1 MTVEKLE
8 ENRMGNAKMLPLILS
23 MSLPAMF
30 SMLIQALYN
39 IVDSY
44 FVAQVSDKAVSALSL
59 AYPIQNLLIAFAVGT
74 AAGVT
79 SLISRRLGEGRR
91 EEAESAAVHGV
102 VLSVITW
109 AAFAV
114 FGAFFTTPF
123 FRMFESDPE
132 IVRMG
137 NQYLSICCIFSFGQ
151 FVVTMLEKIMQATGN
166 MFWPMIFQ
174 LVGAVVNIVV
184 DPILIFGW
192 FGLPAMGVTGAAIA
206 TVSGQILAMMLSIV
220 VTARRQTLKITFKGF
235 RFHGNT
241 VKNIYAV
248 GIPAIVMQAIST
260 VMNMAINAIL
270 AAFSTAAYTVFGLYF
285 KLRSFVFMPVLG
297 LNQGLM
303 PIMGYNYGAKKQK
316 RLMQSFYQGSAI
328 ALVIMLVGV
337 LAFMLLPGQLLGFFN
352 PTSELLEVGIPALRI
367 ISLCFPLAALGL
379 VSSNMYQAIGKGNY
393 SLIMSLMRQLVVLV
407 PVAWLLA
414 KLTNNVNMV
423 WWAFPIA
430 ETVSLAVSIFFLVRL
445 YKNELCKQE
454 KTEIREECTA
464 ENGR

>member
-1 MTVEKLE
+1 MSIEIQN
-8 ENRMGNAKMLPLILS
+8 ENRMGTKKMFPLILS

-44 FVAQVSDKAVSALSL
+44 FVAQVSEKAVSALSL

-91 EEAESAAVHGV
+91 EEAEATATHGV
-102 VLSVITW
+102 ILSIVTW
-109 AAFAV
+109 LIFAV
-114 FGAFFTTPF
+114 FGIFFTTPF

-132 IVRMG
+132 IINMG
-137 NQYLSICCIFSFGQ
+137 NQYLSICCIFAFGQ

-174 LVGAVVNIVV
+174 LVGALINIVV

-206 TVSGQILAMMLSIV
+206 TVGGQILSMILSIV
-220 VTARRQTLKITFKGF
+220 VVARHPSIRIPIKGF
-235 RFHGNT
+235 RFHGNI
-241 VKNIYAV
+241 VKDIYAV

-303 PIMGYNYGAKKQK
+303 PIMGYNYGANKKK
-316 RLMQSFYQGSAI
+316 RLLQSFYQGCGI

-352 PTSELLEVGIPALRI
+352 PTEELLQVGIPALRI

-379 VSSNMYQAIGKGNY
+379 VSSNMYQAIGRGHY

-414 KLTNNVNMV
+414 KTTNDVGMV

-430 ETVSLAVSIFFLVRL
+430 EAVSLAVSIIFIMHL
-445 YKNELCKQE
+445 YKTILKTE
-454 KTEIREECTA
+454 KTGL
-464 ENGR
+464 N

>member
-1 MTVEKLE
+1 MSLE
-8 ENRMGNAKMLPLILS
+8 TQKENRMGTAKMFPLILS

-44 FVAQVSDKAVSALSL
+44 FVAQVSEKAVSALSL

-79 SLISRRLGEGRR
+79 SLISRLLGEGRR
-91 EEAESAAVHGV
+91 KEAEATATHGV
-102 VLSVITW
+102 MLSIITW
-109 AAFAV
+109 LFFAV
-114 FGAFFTTPF
+114 FGIFFTTPF

-132 IVRMG
+132 IIRMG
-137 NQYLSICCIFSFGQ
+137 NQYLSICCIFAFGQ

-174 LVGAVVNIVV
+174 LVGAIINVIF

-206 TVSGQILAMMLSIV
+206 TVGGQILSMVLAIV
-220 VTARRQTLKITFKGF
+220 VVARQQSIHISFYKF
-235 RFHGNT
+235 RFQSNI
-241 VKNIYAV
+241 VRAIYAV

-270 AAFSTAAYTVFGLYF
+270 AGFSTVAYTVFGLYF

-303 PIMGYNYGAKKQK
+303 PIMGFNYGANKKK
-316 RLMQSFYQGSAI
+316 RLLQSFYQGCGI
-328 ALVIMLVGV
+328 ALVIMMIGV

-352 PTSELLEVGIPALRI
+352 PTDELLQVGIPALRI
-367 ISLCFPLAALGL
+367 ICLCFPLAALGL
-379 VSSNMYQAIGKGNY
+379 ISSNMYQAIGRGNY
-393 SLIMSLMRQLVVLV
+393 SLVMSLMRQLVVLV

-414 KLTNNVNMV
+414 KVTNDVGMV

-430 ETVSLAVSIFFLVRL
+430 EAVSLAVSIIFFMHL
-445 YKNELCKQE
+445 YKTELK
-454 KTEIREECTA
+454 K
-464 ENGR
+464 

>member
-1 MTVEKLE
+1 MIQETQE
-8 ENRMGNAKMLPLILS
+8 ENRMGIAKMFPLILS

-44 FVAQVSDKAVSALSL
+44 FVAQVSEKAVSALSL

-79 SLISRRLGEGRR
+79 SLISRRLGEGHR
-91 EEAESAAVHGV
+91 EEAEAAAAHGV
-102 VLSVITW
+102 MLSIVTW
-109 AAFAV
+109 LVFAV
-114 FGAFFTTPF
+114 FGIFFTTPF

-132 IVRMG
+132 IIHMG

-151 FVVTMLEKIMQATGN
+151 FVVTMFEKIMQATGN

-174 LVGAVVNIVV
+174 LVGAIINVIF

-206 TVSGQILAMMLSIV
+206 TVGGQILSMILAVVVVARHPSI
-220 VTARRQTLKITFKGF
+220 KISIKGF
-235 RFHGNT
+235 RFHGSI
-241 VKNIYAV
+241 VKDIYAV

-303 PIMGYNYGAKKQK
+303 PIMGYNYGANKKK
-316 RLMQSFYQGSAI
+316 RLLQSFYQGCGI

-352 PTSELLEVGIPALRI
+352 PTEELLQVGIPALRI

-379 VSSNMYQAIGKGNY
+379 VSSNMYQAIGRGKY
-393 SLIMSLMRQLVVLV
+393 SLVMSVMRQLVVLV

-414 KLTNNVNMV
+414 KLTNDVGMV

-430 ETVSLAVSIFFLVRL
+430 EAVSLAVSVVFFMRL
-445 YKNELCKQE
+445 YKTELKE
-454 KTEIREECTA
+454 
-464 ENGR
+464 

>member
-1 MTVEKLE
+1 MPLE
-8 ENRMGNAKMLPLILS
+8 TQKENRMGTARMFPLILS

-44 FVAQVSDKAVSALSL
+44 FVAQVSEKAVSALSL

-79 SLISRRLGEGRR
+79 SLISRRLGERRR
-91 EEAESAAVHGV
+91 EEAEAAATHGV
-102 VLSVITW
+102 MLSIVTW
-109 AAFAV
+109 LVFAV

-123 FRMFESDPE
+123 FQMFESDPE
-132 IVRMG
+132 IIRMG
-137 NQYLSICCIFSFGQ
+137 DQYLSICCIFAFGQ
-151 FVVTMLEKIMQATGN
+151 FVVTMLEKILQATGN

-174 LVGAVVNIVV
+174 LVGAVFNVIF

-206 TVSGQILAMMLSIV
+206 TVGGQILSMILAIV
-220 VTARRQTLKITFKGF
+220 VVARHPSIRISLKGF
-235 RFHGNT
+235 RFRGGI
-241 VKNIYAV
+241 VKDIYAV

-303 PIMGYNYGAKKQK
+303 PIMGYNYGAQKKK
-316 RLMQSFYQGSAI
+316 RLLQSLYQGCGI

-352 PTSELLEVGIPALRI
+352 PTEELLQVGIPALRI
-367 ISLCFPLAALGL
+367 ICLCFPLAALGL
-379 VSSNMYQAIGKGNY
+379 VSSNMYQAIGRGKY
-393 SLIMSLMRQLVVLV
+393 SLVMSVMRQLVVLV

-414 KLTNNVNMV
+414 KLTHDVGMV

-430 ETVSLAVSIFFLVRL
+430 EAVSLAVSIVFFVRL
-445 YKNELCKQE
+445 YKTELK
-454 KTEIREECTA
+454 K
-464 ENGR
+464 

>member
-1 MTVEKLE
+1 MPTETQN
-8 ENRMGNAKMLPLILS
+8 ENRMGTAKMFPLIIS

-44 FVAQVSDKAVSALSL
+44 FVAQVSEKAVSALAL

-91 EEAESAAVHGV
+91 DEAESTATHGLL
-102 VLSVITW
+102 LSIITW
-109 AAFAV
+109 FVFAV
-114 FGAFFTTPF
+114 FGMFFTTPF

-132 IVRMG
+132 IIRMG
-137 NQYLSICCIFSFGQ
+137 DQYLSICCIFAFGQ
-151 FVVTMLEKIMQATGN
+151 FVVTMLEKILQATGN
-166 MFWPMIFQ
+166 MFWPMMFQ
-174 LVGAVVNIVV
+174 LVGAVINIVV

-206 TVSGQILAMMLSIV
+206 TVGGQILSMVLAIV
-220 VTARRQTLKITFKGF
+220 VVARHPSIKIPLKGF
-235 RFHGNT
+235 RFCGSI
-241 VKNIYAV
+241 VKDIYAV

-270 AAFSTAAYTVFGLYF
+270 SAFSTAAYTVFGLYF

-303 PIMGYNYGAKKQK
+303 PIMGYNYGANKKK
-316 RLMQSFYQGSAI
+316 RLLRSFYQGCGI
-328 ALVIMLVGV
+328 ALVIMLIGV
-337 LAFMLLPGQLLGFFN
+337 LAFTLLPEQLLGFFN
-352 PTSELLEVGIPALRI
+352 PTEELLAVGVPALRI
-367 ISLCFPLAALGL
+367 ICLCFPLAALGL
-379 VSSNMYQAIGKGNY
+379 VSSNMYQAIGRGNY
-393 SLIMSLMRQLVVLV
+393 SLVMSLMRQLVVLV
-407 PVAWLLA
+407 PVAWVLA
-414 KLTNNVNMV
+414 KVTNDVGMV

-430 ETVSLAVSIFFLVRL
+430 EAVSLAVSVAFFMHL
-445 YKNELCKQE
+445 YKTELK
-454 KTEIREECTA
+454 K
-464 ENGR
+464 

>member
-1 MTVEKLE
+1 MPVETQK
-8 ENRMGNAKMLPLILS
+8 ENRMGNAKMFPLILS

-30 SMLIQALYN
+30 SMLVQALYN

-44 FVAQVSDKAVSALSL
+44 FVAQVSEKAVSALSL

-91 EEAESAAVHGV
+91 EEAESAATHGV
-102 VLSVITW
+102 VLSIATW
-109 AAFAV
+109 LVFAV
-114 FGAFFTTPF
+114 FGIFFTTPF

-132 IVRMG
+132 IIHMG

-151 FVVTMLEKIMQATGN
+151 FVVTMLEKILQATGD

-174 LVGAVVNIVV
+174 LVGALINIVV

-206 TVSGQILAMMLSIV
+206 TVGGQILSMVLAIV
-220 VTARRQTLKITFKGF
+220 VTAKRQSIRISLYGF
-235 RFHGNT
+235 RFQSDI
-241 VKNIYAV
+241 VKDIYAV

-303 PIMGYNYGAKKQK
+303 PIMGYNYGAKKKK
-316 RLMQSFYQGSAI
+316 RLLQSFYQGCGI
-328 ALVIMLVGV
+328 ALAIMLIGV
-337 LAFMLLPGQLLGFFN
+337 LAFMLFPGQLLGFFN
-352 PTSELLEVGIPALRI
+352 PTEELLLVGIPALRI
-367 ISLCFPLAALGL
+367 ICLCFPMAALGL
-379 VSSNMYQAIGKGNY
+379 VSSNMYQAIGRGNY
-393 SLIMSLMRQLVVLV
+393 SLVMSLMRQLVVLV

-414 KLTNNVNMV
+414 KVTNDVGMV

-430 ETVSLAVSIFFLVRL
+430 EAVSLAVSAMFFGHL
-445 YKNELCKQE
+445 YKTELK
-454 KTEIREECTA
+454 K
-464 ENGR
+464 

>member
-1 MTVEKLE
+1 MPTETQK
-8 ENRMGNAKMLPLILS
+8 ENRMGTAKMFPLIMS

-44 FVAQVSDKAVSALSL
+44 FVAQVSEKAVSALSL

-79 SLISRRLGEGRR
+79 SLMSRRLGEGRR
-91 EEAESAAVHGV
+91 EEAESTATHGV
-102 VLSVITW
+102 MLSILTW
-109 AAFAV
+109 LVFAV

-132 IVRMG
+132 IIRMG
-137 NQYLSICCIFSFGQ
+137 DQYLSICCVFAFGQ
-151 FVVTMLEKIMQATGN
+151 FVVTMLEKILQATGN

-174 LVGAVVNIVV
+174 LVGAVINTVV

-206 TVSGQILAMMLSIV
+206 TVGGQILSMVLAIV
-220 VTARRQTLKITFKGF
+220 VVARHPSIKIPFKGF
-235 RFHGNT
+235 RFHGSV

-303 PIMGYNYGAKKQK
+303 PIMGYNYGAKKNK
-316 RLMQSFYQGSAI
+316 RLLRAFYQGCGI
-328 ALVIMLVGV
+328 ALAIMLIGV
-337 LAFMLLPGQLLGFFN
+337 LAFMLLPGQLLGFFS
-352 PTSELLEVGIPALRI
+352 PTEELLQIGIPALRI
-367 ISLCFPLAALGL
+367 ICLCFPLAALGL
-379 VSSNMYQAIGKGNY
+379 VSSNMYQAIGQGKY
-393 SLIMSLMRQLVVLV
+393 SLVMSVMRQLVVLV

-414 KLTNNVNMV
+414 KLTNDVGMV

-430 ETVSLAVSIFFLVRL
+430 EAVSLAVSVMFFIHL
-445 YKNELCKQE
+445 YKTELK
-454 KTEIREECTA
+454 K
-464 ENGR
+464 

>member
-1 MTVEKLE
+1 MPVETQK
-8 ENRMGNAKMLPLILS
+8 ENRMGTVKMFPVILS

-44 FVAQVSDKAVSALSL
+44 FVAQVSEKAVSALSL

-79 SLISRRLGEGRR
+79 SLISRRLGERRR
-91 EEAESAAVHGV
+91 EEAESTATHGV
-102 VLSVITW
+102 MLSIITW
-109 AAFAV
+109 LAFAV

-123 FRMFESDPE
+123 FRMFESDPD
-132 IVRMG
+132 IIRMG
-137 NQYLSICCIFSFGQ
+137 DQYLSICCVFSFGQ
-151 FVVTMLEKIMQATGN
+151 FVVTMLEKILQGTGN

-174 LVGAVVNIVV
+174 LVGAIFNVIF

-192 FGLPAMGVTGAAIA
+192 LGLPAMGVTGAAIA
-206 TVSGQILAMMLSIV
+206 TVGGQILSMVLAIV
-220 VTARRQTLKITFKGF
+220 VVARHPSIRIPFKGF
-235 RFHGNT
+235 HFHGKI
-241 VKNIYAV
+241 VKDIYAV

-303 PIMGYNYGAKKQK
+303 PIMGYNYGANKKK
-316 RLMQSFYQGSAI
+316 RLLQSFYQGCGI
-328 ALVIMLVGV
+328 ALAIMLIGV
-337 LAFMLLPGQLLGFFN
+337 LAFMLLPRQLLGFFN
-352 PTSELLEVGIPALRI
+352 PTAELLEVGIPALRI
-367 ISLCFPLAALGL
+367 ICLCFPLAALGL
-379 VSSNMYQAIGKGNY
+379 VSSNMYQAIGRGNY
-393 SLIMSLMRQLVVLV
+393 SLVMSVMRQLVVLV
-407 PVAWLLA
+407 PVAWVLA
-414 KLTNNVNMV
+414 KVTHDVGMV

-430 ETVSLAVSIFFLVRL
+430 EAVSLAVSVVFFVHLN
-445 YKNELCKQE
+445 KKELKV
-454 KTEIREECTA
+454 
-464 ENGR
+464 

>member
-1 MTVEKLE
+1 
-8 ENRMGNAKMLPLILS
+8 MGTANMFPLILS

-44 FVAQVSDKAVSALSL
+44 FVAQVSEKAVSALSL

-79 SLISRRLGEGRR
+79 SLISRRLGEGHRA
-91 EEAESAAVHGV
+91 EAEAAATHGV
-102 VLSVITW
+102 ILSIVTW
-109 AAFAV
+109 LVFAV
-114 FGAFFTTPF
+114 FGIFFTTPF

-132 IVRMG
+132 IIHMG
-137 NQYLSICCIFSFGQ
+137 NQYLSICCIFAFGQ

-174 LVGAVVNIVV
+174 SVGALINIVA

-206 TVSGQILAMMLSIV
+206 TVGGLILSMVLAIV
-220 VTARRQTLKITFKGF
+220 VVARQQSIHISFHKF
-235 RFHGNT
+235 RFQSNI
-241 VKNIYAV
+241 VKAIYAV

-260 VMNMAINAIL
+260 VMNIAINAIL
-270 AAFSTAAYTVFGLYF
+270 AGFSTAAYTVFGLYF

-303 PIMGYNYGAKKQK
+303 PIMGYNYGANKKK
-316 RLMQSFYQGSAI
+316 RLLQSFYQGCGI
-328 ALVIMLVGV
+328 ALVIMLIGV

-352 PTSELLEVGIPALRI
+352 PTEELLQVGIPALRI
-367 ISLCFPLAALGL
+367 ICLCFPLAALGL
-379 VSSNMYQAIGKGNY
+379 VSSNMYGSKYDILY
-393 SLIMSLMRQLVVLV
+393 
-407 PVAWLLA
+407 
-414 KLTNNVNMV
+414 
-423 WWAFPIA
+423 AFI
-430 ETVSLAVSIFFLVRL
+430 
-445 YKNELCKQE
+445 
-454 KTEIREECTA
+454 
-464 ENGR
+464 

>member
-1 MTVEKLE
+1 MPIETQK
-8 ENRMGNAKMLPLILS
+8 ENRMGTAKMFPLILS

-44 FVAQVSDKAVSALSL
+44 FVAQVSEKAVSALSL

-91 EEAESAAVHGV
+91 EEAEAAATHGV
-102 VLSVITW
+102 ILSIITW
-109 AAFAV
+109 LVFAV
-114 FGAFFTTPF
+114 FGIFFTTPF

-132 IVRMG
+132 IIHMG
-137 NQYLSICCIFSFGQ
+137 NQYLSICCIFAFGQ

-174 LVGAVVNIVV
+174 LVGALINIVV

-206 TVSGQILAMMLSIV
+206 TVGGQILSMVLAIV
-220 VTARRQTLKITFKGF
+220 VVARHPSIRISLKDF
-235 RFHGNT
+235 RFHGRI
-241 VKNIYAV
+241 VKDIYAV

-285 KLRSFVFMPVLG
+285 KLRSFIFMPVLG

-303 PIMGYNYGAKKQK
+303 PIMGYNYGANKKK
-316 RLMQSFYQGSAI
+316 RLLQSFYQGCGI
-328 ALVIMLVGV
+328 ALAIMLIGV

-352 PTSELLEVGIPALRI
+352 PTEELLQVGIPALRI
-367 ISLCFPLAALGL
+367 ICLCFPLAALGL
-379 VSSNMYQAIGKGNY
+379 ISSNMYQAIGRGNY
-393 SLIMSLMRQLVVLV
+393 SLVMSLMRQLVVLV

-414 KLTNNVNMV
+414 KVTNNVGMV

-430 ETVSLAVSIFFLVRL
+430 EAVSLTVSIIFFTHL
-445 YKNELCKQE
+445 YKTELKE
-454 KTEIREECTA
+454 
-464 ENGR
+464 

>member
-1 MTVEKLE
+1 MESEAQKET
-8 ENRMGNAKMLPLILS
+8 RMGTEKMLPLILS
-23 MSLPAMF
+23 MSMPAMF

-91 EEAESAAVHGV
+91 QEAEASAAHGI
-102 VLSVITW
+102 VLSIITW
-109 AAFAV
+109 IAFAV

-123 FRMFESDPE
+123 FRMFESDAD
-132 IVRMG
+132 IVMMG
-137 NQYLSICCIFSFGQ
+137 NQYLSICCVFSFGQ
-151 FVVTMLEKIMQATGN
+151 FVVTMLEKILQATGN

-174 LVGAVVNIVV
+174 LVGAVFNIVV

-206 TVSGQILAMMLSIV
+206 TVGGQIFSMVLAIV
-220 VTARRQTLKITFKGF
+220 VVARKPSIKITLKGF
-235 RFHGNT
+235 RFSAGI

-260 VMNMAINAIL
+260 VMNIAINAIL
-270 AAFSTAAYTVFGLYF
+270 AAFSTTAYTVFGLYF

-303 PIMGYNYGAKKQK
+303 PIMGYNYGAQNKK
-316 RLMQSFYQGSAI
+316 RLLQSFYQGCAI
-328 ALVIMLVGV
+328 AFIIMMVGV
-337 LAFMLLPGQLLGFFN
+337 FAFMLLPGRLLGFFN
-352 PTSELLEVGIPALRI
+352 PTAELLEVGIPALRI
-367 ISLCFPLAALGL
+367 ICLCFPLAALGL
-379 VSSNMYQAIGKGNY
+379 VSSNMYQAIGRGNY
-393 SLIMSLMRQLVVLV
+393 SLVMSLMRQLVVLV
-407 PVAWLLA
+407 PVAWVLA
-414 KLTNNVNMV
+414 ELTQNVNMV

-430 ETVSLAVSIFFLVRL
+430 EAVSLAVSAAFFVRL
-445 YKNELCKQE
+445 YKCELKSS
-454 KTEIREECTA
+454 KS
-464 ENGR
+464 

>member
-1 MTVEKLE
+1 MPVKTQE
-8 ENRMGNAKMLPLILS
+8 ENRMGNAKMFPLILS

-44 FVAQVSDKAVSALSL
+44 FVAQVSEKAVSALSL

-79 SLISRRLGEGRR
+79 SLISRRLGEGRKK
-91 EEAESAAVHGV
+91 EAESAASHGV
-102 VLSVITW
+102 MLSIVTW
-109 AAFAV
+109 LVFAV
-114 FGAFFTTPF
+114 FGLFFTTPF
-123 FRMFESDPE
+123 FQMFESDPD
-132 IVRMG
+132 IIRMG
-137 NQYLSICCIFSFGQ
+137 NQYLSICCVFSFGQ

-174 LVGAVVNIVV
+174 LVGALINIVV

-192 FGLPAMGVTGAAIA
+192 FGLPAMGVTGAAVA
-206 TVSGQILAMMLSIV
+206 TVGGQILSMVLAIV
-220 VTARRQTLKITFKGF
+220 VVARHPSIKIPFKGF
-235 RFHGNT
+235 HFQGSI
-241 VKNIYAV
+241 VKDIYAV

-270 AAFSTAAYTVFGLYF
+270 ATFSTAAYTVFGLYF

-303 PIMGYNYGAKKQK
+303 PIMGYNYGAKKKK
-316 RLMQSFYQGSAI
+316 RLLQSFYQGCGIAFAI
-328 ALVIMLVGV
+328 MMIGV
-337 LAFMLLPGQLLGFFN
+337 FAFMLFPGQLLGFFN
-352 PTSELLEVGIPALRI
+352 PTAELLQVGIPALRI
-367 ISLCFPLAALGL
+367 ICLCFPLAALGL
-379 VSSNMYQAIGKGNY
+379 VSSNMYQAIGRGNY

-414 KLTNNVNMV
+414 TVTNDVGMV

-430 ETVSLAVSIFFLVRL
+430 EAVSLTVSILFFVHL
-445 YKNELCKQE
+445 YKTELK
-454 KTEIREECTA
+454 K
-464 ENGR
+464 

>member
-1 MTVEKLE
+1 MSLETQE
-8 ENRMGNAKMLPLILS
+8 ENRMGTAKMFPLILS

-79 SLISRRLGEGRR
+79 SLISRRLGEGRS
-91 EEAESAAVHGV
+91 EEAEAAATHGV
-102 VLSVITW
+102 ILSIITW
-109 AAFAV
+109 LVFAV
-114 FGAFFTTPF
+114 FGIFFTTPF

-132 IVRMG
+132 IIHMG
-137 NQYLSICCIFSFGQ
+137 NQYLSICCIFAFGQ

-174 LVGAVVNIVV
+174 LVGAVINIVI

-206 TVSGQILAMMLSIV
+206 TVGGQILSMILAIV
-220 VTARRQTLKITFKGF
+220 VIARHPSIRIPIKGF
-235 RFHGNT
+235 RFHGSI
-241 VKNIYAV
+241 VKDIYAV

-270 AAFSTAAYTVFGLYF
+270 AGFSTAAYTVFGLYF

-303 PIMGYNYGAKKQK
+303 PIMGYNYGANKKK
-316 RLMQSFYQGSAI
+316 RLLQSFYQGCGI
-328 ALVIMLVGV
+328 ALAIMLVGV
-337 LAFMLLPGQLLGFFN
+337 LAFMLLPGQLLEFFN
-352 PTSELLEVGIPALRI
+352 PTEELLQVGIPALRI
-367 ISLCFPLAALGL
+367 ICLCFPLAALGL
-379 VSSNMYQAIGKGNY
+379 VSSNMYQAIGRGNY
-393 SLIMSLMRQLVVLV
+393 SLVMSLMRQLVVLV
-407 PVAWLLA
+407 PVAWVLA
-414 KLTNNVNMV
+414 ELTNDVSMV

-430 ETVSLAVSIFFLVRL
+430 ESVSLAVSVMFFTHL
-445 YKNELCKQE
+445 YKTELKE
-454 KTEIREECTA
+454 
-464 ENGR
+464 

>member
-1 MTVEKLE
+1 MIQETQE
-8 ENRMGNAKMLPLILS
+8 ENRMGTAKMFPLILS

-44 FVAQVSDKAVSALSL
+44 FVAQVSEKAVSALSL

-79 SLISRRLGEGRR
+79 SLISRRLGEGHR
-91 EEAESAAVHGV
+91 EEAEAAATHGV
-102 VLSVITW
+102 MLSIVTW
-109 AAFAV
+109 LFFAV
-114 FGAFFTTPF
+114 FGLFFTTHF

-132 IVRMG
+132 IIRMG
-137 NQYLSICCIFSFGQ
+137 DQYLSICCIFAFGQ

-174 LVGAVVNIVV
+174 LVGAVINIVV

-192 FGLPAMGVTGAAIA
+192 FGLPTMGVTGAAIA
-206 TVSGQILAMMLSIV
+206 TVGGQILSMILAIV
-220 VTARRQTLKITFKGF
+220 VVARQPSIRIPIKGF
-235 RFHGNT
+235 RFHGSI
-241 VKNIYAV
+241 VKDIYAV

-270 AAFSTAAYTVFGLYF
+270 AGFSTAAYTVFGLYF

-303 PIMGYNYGAKKQK
+303 PIMGYNYGANKKK
-316 RLMQSFYQGSAI
+316 RLLQSFYQGCGI

-352 PTSELLEVGIPALRI
+352 PTEELLQVGIPALRI

-379 VSSNMYQAIGKGNY
+379 VSSNMYQAIGRGNY

-414 KLTNNVNMV
+414 KVTNDVGMV

-430 ETVSLAVSIFFLVRL
+430 ETVSLAVSILFFMHL
-445 YKNELCKQE
+445 YKTELKE
-454 KTEIREECTA
+454 
-464 ENGR
+464 

>member
-1 MTVEKLE
+1 MPTETRK
-8 ENRMGNAKMLPLILS
+8 ENRMGTAKMFPLILS

-44 FVAQVSDKAVSALSL
+44 FVAQVSEKAVSALSL

-79 SLISRRLGEGRR
+79 SLMSRRLGEGRR
-91 EEAESAAVHGV
+91 KEAESTATHGLI
-102 VLSVITW
+102 LSIITW
-109 AAFAV
+109 LVFAV
-114 FGAFFTTPF
+114 FGMFFTTPF
-123 FRMFESDPE
+123 FQMFESDSE
-132 IVRMG
+132 IILMG
-137 NQYLSICCIFSFGQ
+137 DQYLSICCILSFGQ
-151 FVVTMLEKIMQATGN
+151 FVVTMLEKILQATGN
-166 MFWPMIFQ
+166 MFWPMMFQ
-174 LVGAVVNIVV
+174 LVGAVINIVV
-184 DPILIFGW
+184 DPILIFGL

-206 TVSGQILAMMLSIV
+206 TVGGQILSMILAIIV
-220 VTARRQTLKITFKGF
+220 VARHPSIKISLKGF
-235 RFHGNT
+235 RFHGRI
-241 VKNIYAV
+241 VKDIYAV

-303 PIMGYNYGAKKQK
+303 PIMGYNYGAGKKK
-316 RLMQSFYQGSAI
+316 RLLRSFYQGCGI
-328 ALVIMLVGV
+328 ALVIMLIGV

-352 PTSELLEVGIPALRI
+352 PTEELLQVGIPALRI

-379 VSSNMYQAIGKGNY
+379 VSSNMYQAIGQGNY
-393 SLIMSLMRQLVVLV
+393 SLVMSLMRQLVVLV
-407 PVAWLLA
+407 PVAWILA
-414 KLTNNVNMV
+414 KVTNDVGMV

-430 ETVSLAVSIFFLVRL
+430 EIVSLAVSVAFFVHL
-445 YKNELCKQE
+445 YKTELRK
-454 KTEIREECTA
+454 
-464 ENGR
+464 

>member
-1 MTVEKLE
+1 MPVETQK
-8 ENRMGNAKMLPLILS
+8 ENRMGNVKMFPLILS

-44 FVAQVSDKAVSALSL
+44 FVAQVSEKAVSALSL

-91 EEAESAAVHGV
+91 EDAESAATHGV
-102 VLSVITW
+102 ILSIATW
-109 AAFAV
+109 LVFAV
-114 FGAFFTTPF
+114 FGIFFTTPF
-123 FRMFESDPE
+123 FRMFESNPE
-132 IVRMG
+132 IIHMG

-151 FVVTMLEKIMQATGN
+151 FVVTMLEKILQATGD

-174 LVGAVVNIVV
+174 LVGALINIVV

-206 TVSGQILAMMLSIV
+206 TVGGQILSMVLAIV
-220 VTARRQTLKITFKGF
+220 VTAKRQSIRISLYGF
-235 RFHGNT
+235 RFQSDI
-241 VKNIYAV
+241 VKDIYAV

-303 PIMGYNYGAKKQK
+303 PIMGYNYGAKKKK
-316 RLMQSFYQGSAI
+316 RLLQSFYQGCGI
-328 ALVIMLVGV
+328 ALAIMLIGV
-337 LAFMLLPGQLLGFFN
+337 LAFMLFPGQLLGFFN
-352 PTSELLEVGIPALRI
+352 PTEELLLVGIPALRI
-367 ISLCFPLAALGL
+367 ICLCFPMAALGL
-379 VSSNMYQAIGKGNY
+379 VSSNMYQAIGRGNY
-393 SLIMSLMRQLVVLV
+393 SLVMSLMRQLVVLV

-414 KLTNNVNMV
+414 KVTNDVGTV

-430 ETVSLAVSIFFLVRL
+430 EAVSLAVSAMFFGHL
-445 YKNELCKQE
+445 YKTELK
-454 KTEIREECTA
+454 K
-464 ENGR
+464 

>member
-1 MTVEKLE
+1 MPTKTQK
-8 ENRMGNAKMLPLILS
+8 ENSMGTAKMFPLIMS

-79 SLISRRLGEGRR
+79 SLISRRLGQGRR
-91 EEAESAAVHGV
+91 DEAESTATHGV
-102 VLSVITW
+102 ILSIITW
-109 AAFAV
+109 LVFAV
-114 FGAFFTTPF
+114 FGVFFTTPF
-123 FRMFESDPE
+123 FQMFESDPE
-132 IVRMG
+132 IILMG
-137 NQYLSICCIFSFGQ
+137 DQYLSICCIFAFGQ
-151 FVVTMLEKIMQATGN
+151 FVVTMLEKILQATGN
-166 MFWPMIFQ
+166 MFWPMMFQ
-174 LVGAVVNIVV
+174 LVGAIINIIV
-184 DPILIFGW
+184 DPILIFGL
-192 FGLPAMGVTGAAIA
+192 FGFPAMGVTGAAIA
-206 TVSGQILAMMLSIV
+206 TVAGQILSMILAIV
-220 VTARRQTLKITFKGF
+220 VVARHPSIRVSFKGF
-235 RFHGNT
+235 RFHGRI
-241 VKNIYAV
+241 VKDVYAV

-303 PIMGYNYGAKKQK
+303 PIMGFNYGANKKK
-316 RLMQSFYQGSAI
+316 RLLKSFYQGCGI
-328 ALVIMLVGV
+328 ALAIMLIGV

-352 PTSELLEVGIPALRI
+352 PTEELLQVGIPALRI
-367 ISLCFPLAALGL
+367 ISLCFPFAALGL
-379 VSSNMYQAIGKGNY
+379 VSSNMYQAIGRGNY

-414 KLTNNVNMV
+414 KATNDVGMV

-430 ETVSLAVSIFFLVRL
+430 EVISLAVSVAFFVHL
-445 YKNELCKQE
+445 YKTELK
-454 KTEIREECTA
+454 K
-464 ENGR
+464 

>member
-1 MTVEKLE
+1 MPVETQK
-8 ENRMGNAKMLPLILS
+8 ENRMGNAKMFPLILS

-30 SMLIQALYN
+30 SMLVQALYN

-44 FVAQVSDKAVSALSL
+44 FVAQVSEKAVSALSL

-91 EEAESAAVHGV
+91 EEAESAATHGV
-102 VLSVITW
+102 VLSIATW
-109 AAFAV
+109 LVFAV
-114 FGAFFTTPF
+114 FGIFFTTPF
-123 FRMFESDPE
+123 FRMFESDLE
-132 IVRMG
+132 IIHMG

-151 FVVTMLEKIMQATGN
+151 FVVTMLEKILQATGD

-174 LVGAVVNIVV
+174 LVGALINIVV

-192 FGLPAMGVTGAAIA
+192 FGLPAMGVTGAAIS
-206 TVSGQILAMMLSIV
+206 TVGGQILSMVLAIV
-220 VTARRQTLKITFKGF
+220 VTAKRQSIRISLYGF
-235 RFHGNT
+235 RFQSDI
-241 VKNIYAV
+241 VKDIYAV

-303 PIMGYNYGAKKQK
+303 PIMGYNYGAKKKK
-316 RLMQSFYQGSAI
+316 RLIQSFYQGCGI
-328 ALVIMLVGV
+328 ALAIMLIGV
-337 LAFMLLPGQLLGFFN
+337 LAFMLFPGQLLGFFN
-352 PTSELLEVGIPALRI
+352 PTEELLLVGIPALRI
-367 ISLCFPLAALGL
+367 ICLCFPMAALGL
-379 VSSNMYQAIGKGNY
+379 VSSNMYQAIGRGNY
-393 SLIMSLMRQLVVLV
+393 SLVMSLMRQLVVLV

-414 KLTNNVNMV
+414 KVTNDVGMV

-430 ETVSLAVSIFFLVRL
+430 EAVSLAVSAMFFGHL
-445 YKNELCKQE
+445 YKTELK
-454 KTEIREECTA
+454 K
-464 ENGR
+464 

>member
-1 MTVEKLE
+1 MRINKITLETQE
-8 ENRMGNAKMLPLILS
+8 ENRMGTANMFPLILS

-44 FVAQVSDKAVSALSL
+44 FVAQVSEKAVSALSL

-79 SLISRRLGEGRR
+79 SLISRRLGEGHRA
-91 EEAESAAVHGV
+91 EAEAAATHGV
-102 VLSVITW
+102 ILSIVTW
-109 AAFAV
+109 LVFAV
-114 FGAFFTTPF
+114 FGIFFTTPF

-132 IVRMG
+132 IIHMG
-137 NQYLSICCIFSFGQ
+137 NQYLSICCIFAFGQ

-174 LVGAVVNIVV
+174 SVGALINIVA

-206 TVSGQILAMMLSIV
+206 TVGGQILSMVLAIV
-220 VTARRQTLKITFKGF
+220 VVARQQSIHISFHKF
-235 RFHGNT
+235 RFQSNI
-241 VKNIYAV
+241 VKAIYAV

-260 VMNMAINAIL
+260 VMNIAINAIL
-270 AAFSTAAYTVFGLYF
+270 AGFSTAAYTVFGLYF

-303 PIMGYNYGAKKQK
+303 PIMGYNYGANKKK
-316 RLMQSFYQGSAI
+316 RLLQSFYQGCGI
-328 ALVIMLVGV
+328 ALVIMLIGV

-352 PTSELLEVGIPALRI
+352 PTEELLQVGIPALRI
-367 ISLCFPLAALGL
+367 ICLCFPLAALGL
-379 VSSNMYQAIGKGNY
+379 VSSNMYGSKYDILY
-393 SLIMSLMRQLVVLV
+393 
-407 PVAWLLA
+407 
-414 KLTNNVNMV
+414 
-423 WWAFPIA
+423 AFI
-430 ETVSLAVSIFFLVRL
+430 
-445 YKNELCKQE
+445 
-454 KTEIREECTA
+454 
-464 ENGR
+464 

>member
-1 MTVEKLE
+1 MQLETQE
-8 ENRMGNAKMLPLILS
+8 ENRMGTAKMFPLILS

-44 FVAQVSDKAVSALSL
+44 FVAQVSEKAVSALSL

-91 EEAESAAVHGV
+91 KEAEAAANHGV
-102 VLSVITW
+102 ILSIVTW
-109 AAFAV
+109 LVFAV
-114 FGAFFTTPF
+114 FGIFFTTPF
-123 FRMFESDPE
+123 FQMFESDPE
-132 IVRMG
+132 IIHMG
-137 NQYLSICCIFSFGQ
+137 TQYLSICCIFAFGQ
-151 FVVTMLEKIMQATGN
+151 FIVTMLEKIMQATGN

-174 LVGAVVNIVV
+174 LVGAMINIVV

-206 TVSGQILAMMLSIV
+206 TVGGQILSMILAIV
-220 VTARRQTLKITFKGF
+220 VVTRHPSIRISLKGF
-235 RFHGNT
+235 RFNGNI

-270 AAFSTAAYTVFGLYF
+270 AGFSTAAYTVFGLYF

-303 PIMGYNYGAKKQK
+303 PIMGYNYGANKKK
-316 RLMQSFYQGSAI
+316 RLLQSFYQGCGI
-328 ALVIMLVGV
+328 ALAIMLIGV

-352 PTSELLEVGIPALRI
+352 PTEELLQVGIPALRI
-367 ISLCFPLAALGL
+367 ICLCFPLAALGL
-379 VSSNMYQAIGKGNY
+379 VSSNMYQAIGRGNY
-393 SLIMSLMRQLVVLV
+393 SLVMSLMRQLAVLV

-414 KLTNNVNMV
+414 KVTNDVGMV

-430 ETVSLAVSIFFLVRL
+430 EAVSLAVSMMFFKHL
-445 YKNELCKQE
+445 YKTELK
-454 KTEIREECTA
+454 K
-464 ENGR
+464 

>member
-1 MTVEKLE
+1 MSMETQK
-8 ENRMGNAKMLPLILS
+8 ENRMGTAKMFPLILS

-44 FVAQVSDKAVSALSL
+44 FVAQVSEKAVSALSL

-91 EEAESAAVHGV
+91 EEAESAANHGLI
-102 VLSVITW
+102 LSIITW
-109 AAFAV
+109 FVFAV
-114 FGAFFTTPF
+114 FGMFFTDPF

-132 IVRMG
+132 IIRMG
-137 NQYLSICCIFSFGQ
+137 DQYLSICCIFSFGQ
-151 FVVTMLEKIMQATGN
+151 FVVTMLEKILQATGN
-166 MFWPMIFQ
+166 MFWPMMFQ
-174 LVGAVVNIVV
+174 LVGAVINIAV

-192 FGLPAMGVTGAAIA
+192 FGLPAMGVTGAALA
-206 TVSGQILAMMLSIV
+206 TVGGQILSMFLAVVVVVRHPSI
-220 VTARRQTLKITFKGF
+220 RISFKGF
-235 RFHGNT
+235 RFHGSI

-270 AAFSTAAYTVFGLYF
+270 AGFSTAAYTVFGLYF

-303 PIMGYNYGAKKQK
+303 PIMGYNYGANKKK
-316 RLMQSFYQGSAI
+316 RLLQSFYQGCGI

-352 PTSELLEVGIPALRI
+352 PTEELLQVGIPALRI
-367 ISLCFPLAALGL
+367 ICLCFPLAALGL
-379 VSSNMYQAIGKGNY
+379 VSSNMYQAIGRGNY
-393 SLIMSLMRQLVVLV
+393 SLVMSLMRQLVVLV
-407 PVAWLLA
+407 PVAWVLA
-414 KLTNNVNMV
+414 KVTNDVGMV

-430 ETVSLAVSIFFLVRL
+430 EAVSLAVSMMFFTHL
-445 YKNELCKQE
+445 YKTELK
-454 KTEIREECTA
+454 K
-464 ENGR
+464 

>member
-1 MTVEKLE
+1 MPTETQK
-8 ENRMGNAKMLPLILS
+8 ENRMGTEKMFPLILS

-44 FVAQVSDKAVSALSL
+44 FVAQVSEKAVSALSL

-79 SLISRRLGEGRR
+79 SLMSRRLGEGRR
-91 EEAESAAVHGV
+91 EAAEATATHGV
-102 VLSVITW
+102 VLSIITW
-109 AAFAV
+109 LAFAV
-114 FGAFFTTPF
+114 FGLFFTGPF

-137 NQYLSICCIFSFGQ
+137 EEYLSICCIFAFGQ
-151 FVVTMLEKIMQATGN
+151 FVVTMLEKILQATGN

-174 LVGAVVNIVV
+174 LVGAVFNVIF

-206 TVSGQILAMMLSIV
+206 TVGGQILSMLLAV
-220 VTARRQTLKITFKGF
+220 VVVARKPAIRIPFQGF
-235 RFHGNT
+235 RFRRGI
-241 VKNIYAV
+241 VRDIYAV

-270 AAFSTAAYTVFGLYF
+270 AGFSTAAYTVFGLYF

-303 PIMGYNYGAKKQK
+303 PIMGYNYGAQKKK
-316 RLMQSFYQGSAI
+316 RLLQAFYQGCGI
-328 ALVIMLVGV
+328 ALAIMLIGV
-337 LAFMLLPGQLLGFFN
+337 LAFLLLPGQLLGFFN
-352 PTSELLEVGIPALRI
+352 PTAELLEVGIPALRI
-367 ISLCFPLAALGL
+367 ICLCFPLAALGL
-379 VSSNMYQAIGKGNY
+379 VSSNMYQAIGRGNY
-393 SLIMSLMRQLVVLV
+393 SLVMSVMRQLVVLV
-407 PVAWLLA
+407 PVAWGLA
-414 KLTNNVNMV
+414 KVTQDVGMV

-430 ETVSLAVSIFFLVRL
+430 EAVSLAVSLAFFARL
-445 YKNELCKQE
+445 YQTELK
-454 KTEIREECTA
+454 K
-464 ENGR
+464 

>member
-1 MTVEKLE
+1 MPIETQK
-8 ENRMGNAKMLPLILS
+8 ENRMGTAKMFPLIMS

-44 FVAQVSDKAVSALSL
+44 FVAQVSEKAVSALSL

-91 EEAESAAVHGV
+91 DEAESTATHGV
-102 VLSVITW
+102 MLSIVTW
-109 AAFAV
+109 LVFAV
-114 FGAFFTTPF
+114 FGMFFTTPF

-132 IVRMG
+132 IIRMG
-137 NQYLSICCIFSFGQ
+137 DQYLSICCIFSFGQ

-166 MFWPMIFQ
+166 MFWPMMFQ
-174 LVGAVVNIVV
+174 LVGAVINIVV

-192 FGLPAMGVTGAAIA
+192 FGLPALGVTGAAIA
-206 TVSGQILAMMLSIV
+206 TVGGQIISMILAIV
-220 VTARRQTLKITFKGF
+220 VVARHPSIKIPIKGF
-235 RFHGNT
+235 RFHGNI
-241 VKNIYAV
+241 VKDIYAV

-270 AAFSTAAYTVFGLYF
+270 ASFSTAAYTVFGLYF

-303 PIMGYNYGAKKQK
+303 PIMGYNYGADKKK
-316 RLMQSFYQGSAI
+316 RLLRSFYQGCCI
-328 ALVIMLVGV
+328 ALVIMLIGV
-337 LAFMLLPGQLLGFFN
+337 LVFMLLPGQLLGFFN
-352 PTSELLEVGIPALRI
+352 PTEELLQVGIPALRI
-367 ISLCFPLAALGL
+367 ICLCFPLAALGL
-379 VSSNMYQAIGKGNY
+379 VSSNMYQAIGRGNY
-393 SLIMSLMRQLVVLV
+393 SLVMSLMRQLVVLV
-407 PVAWLLA
+407 PVAWVLA
-414 KLTNNVNMV
+414 KVTNDVGMV

-430 ETVSLAVSIFFLVRL
+430 EAVSLAVSIMFFTHL
-445 YKNELCKQE
+445 YKTELK
-454 KTEIREECTA
+454 
-464 ENGR
+464 N

>member
-1 MTVEKLE
+1 MRISKMPMETQNKS
-8 ENRMGNAKMLPLILS
+8 RMGTAKMFPLIIS

-44 FVAQVSDKAVSALSL
+44 FVAQVSEKAVSALSL

-79 SLISRRLGEGRR
+79 SLISRRLGQGRR
-91 EEAESAAVHGV
+91 EEAESTATHGV
-102 VLSVITW
+102 MLSIVTW
-109 AAFAV
+109 LVFAV

-132 IVRMG
+132 IIRMG
-137 NQYLSICCIFSFGQ
+137 DQYLSICCIFAFGQ
-151 FVVTMLEKIMQATGN
+151 FVVTMLEKILQATGN
-166 MFWPMIFQ
+166 MFWPMMFQ
-174 LVGAVVNIVV
+174 LVGAVINIVV

-206 TVSGQILAMMLSIV
+206 TVGGQILSMILAVVVVARHPSI
-220 VTARRQTLKITFKGF
+220 KIPFKGF
-235 RFHGNT
+235 RFHGGI
-241 VKNIYAV
+241 VKDIYAV

-303 PIMGYNYGAKKQK
+303 PIMGYNYGAKKNE
-316 RLMQSFYQGSAI
+316 RLLRSFYQGCGI

-337 LAFMLLPGQLLGFFN
+337 LAFMLLPEQLLGFFN
-352 PTSELLEVGIPALRI
+352 PTEELLRAGIPALRI
-367 ISLCFPLAALGL
+367 ICLCFPLAALGL
-379 VSSNMYQAIGKGNY
+379 VSSNMYQAIGRGNY

-414 KLTNNVNMV
+414 RVTNDVGMV

-430 ETVSLAVSIFFLVRL
+430 EAVSLAVSAMFFVRL
-445 YKNELCKQE
+445 H
-454 KTEIREECTA
+454 KTELKK
-464 ENGR
+464 

>member
-1 MTVEKLE
+1 
-8 ENRMGNAKMLPLILS
+8 MGTAKMFPLILS

-44 FVAQVSDKAVSALSL
+44 FVAQVSEKAVSALSL

-79 SLISRRLGEGRR
+79 SLISRRLGEGHRA
-91 EEAESAAVHGV
+91 EAEAAAAHGV
-102 VLSVITW
+102 MLSIVTW
-109 AAFAV
+109 LVFAV
-114 FGAFFTTPF
+114 FGLFFTTPF
-123 FRMFESDPE
+123 FRMFESDLE
-132 IVRMG
+132 IIRMG
-137 NQYLSICCIFSFGQ
+137 DQYLSICCIFAFGQ

-174 LVGAVVNIVV
+174 LVGAVINIVV

-192 FGLPAMGVTGAAIA
+192 FGLPAMGVIGAAIA
-206 TVSGQILAMMLSIV
+206 TVGGQILSMILAIV
-220 VTARRQTLKITFKGF
+220 VVARHPSIRIPIKDF
-235 RFHGNT
+235 RFHGSI
-241 VKNIYAV
+241 VKDIYAV

-270 AAFSTAAYTVFGLYF
+270 AGFSTAAYTVFGLYF

-303 PIMGYNYGAKKQK
+303 PIMGYNYGANKKK
-316 RLMQSFYQGSAI
+316 RLLQSFYQGCGI
-328 ALVIMLVGV
+328 ALVIMLIGV

-352 PTSELLEVGIPALRI
+352 PTEELLQVGIPALRI
-367 ISLCFPLAALGL
+367 ICLCFPLAALGL
-379 VSSNMYQAIGKGNY
+379 VSSNMYQAIGRGNY
-393 SLIMSLMRQLVVLV
+393 SLVMSLMRQLVVLV
-407 PVAWLLA
+407 PAAWLLA
-414 KLTNNVNMV
+414 KVTNDVGMV

-430 ETVSLAVSIFFLVRL
+430 EAVSLAVSMIFFTHL
-445 YKNELCKQE
+445 YKTELK
-454 KTEIREECTA
+454 K
-464 ENGR
+464 

>member
-1 MTVEKLE
+1 MPVETQK
-8 ENRMGNAKMLPLILS
+8 ENRMGTGKMFHLILS

-44 FVAQVSDKAVSALSL
+44 FVAQVSEKAVSALSL

-91 EEAESAAVHGV
+91 KEAELTATHGV
-102 VLSVITW
+102 MLSIITW
-109 AAFAV
+109 LAFAV

-123 FRMFESDPE
+123 VRMFESAPD
-132 IVRMG
+132 IIRMG
-137 NQYLSICCIFSFGQ
+137 DLYLSICCVFSFGQ
-151 FVVTMLEKIMQATGN
+151 FVVTMLEKILHGTGT

-174 LVGAVVNIVV
+174 LVGAIFNVIF

-192 FGLPAMGVTGAAIA
+192 LGLPAMGVTGAAIA
-206 TVSGQILAMMLSIV
+206 TVGGQILSMVLAIV
-220 VTARRQTLKITFKGF
+220 VVARHPSIRISLKGF
-235 RFHGNT
+235 HFHGRI
-241 VKNIYAV
+241 VKDIYAV

-303 PIMGYNYGAKKQK
+303 PIMGYNYGANKKK
-316 RLMQSFYQGSAI
+316 RLLQSFYQGCGI
-328 ALVIMLVGV
+328 ALTIMLIGV
-337 LAFMLLPGQLLGFFN
+337 LAFMLLPRQLLGFFN
-352 PTSELLEVGIPALRI
+352 PTAELLEVGIPALRI
-367 ISLCFPLAALGL
+367 ICLCFPLAALGL
-379 VSSNMYQAIGKGNY
+379 VSSNMYQAIGRGNY
-393 SLIMSLMRQLVVLV
+393 SLVMSVMRQLVVLV
-407 PVAWLLA
+407 PVAWALA
-414 KLTNNVNMV
+414 KLTNNVGMV

-430 ETVSLAVSIFFLVRL
+430 EAVSLAVSVVFFVHLN
-445 YKNELCKQE
+445 KKELKV
-454 KTEIREECTA
+454 
-464 ENGR
+464 

>member
-1 MTVEKLE
+1 MPAEAQK
-8 ENRMGNAKMLPLILS
+8 ENRMGTTKMFPLIMS

-79 SLISRRLGEGRR
+79 SLISRRLGQGRR
-91 EEAESAAVHGV
+91 EEAESTATHGV
-102 VLSVITW
+102 ILSIITW
-109 AAFAV
+109 LAFAV

-132 IVRMG
+132 IILMG
-137 NQYLSICCIFSFGQ
+137 DQYLSICCIFAFGQ
-151 FVVTMLEKIMQATGN
+151 FVVTMLEKILQATGN
-166 MFWPMIFQ
+166 MFWPIMFQ
-174 LVGAVVNIVV
+174 LVGAIINIIV
-184 DPILIFGW
+184 DPILIFGL
-192 FGLPAMGVTGAAIA
+192 FGFPAMGVTGAAIA
-206 TVSGQILAMMLSIV
+206 TVAGQILSMILAIIV
-220 VTARRQTLKITFKGF
+220 VARHPSIKIPLKGF
-235 RFHGNT
+235 RFHGGI
-241 VKNIYAV
+241 VKDIYAV

-260 VMNMAINAIL
+260 IMNMAINAIL

-303 PIMGYNYGAKKQK
+303 PIMGFNYGADKKK
-316 RLMQSFYQGSAI
+316 RLLQSFYQGCGI
-328 ALVIMLVGV
+328 ALAIMLLGV

-352 PTSELLEVGIPALRI
+352 PTEELLQVGIPALRI

-379 VSSNMYQAIGKGNY
+379 VSSNMYQAIGRGKY
-393 SLIMSLMRQLVVLV
+393 SLVMSLMRQLVVLV
-407 PVAWLLA
+407 PAAWLLA
-414 KLTNNVNMV
+414 KVTNDVSMV

-430 ETVSLAVSIFFLVRL
+430 EAVSLAVSIVFFVRL
-445 YKNELCKQE
+445 YKTEL
-454 KTEIREECTA
+454 KT
-464 ENGR
+464 

>member
-1 MTVEKLE
+1 MSVETRA
-8 ENRMGNAKMLPLILS
+8 ENRMGNEKMFPLILS

-44 FVAQVSDKAVSALSL
+44 FVAQVSEKAVSALSL

-91 EEAESAAVHGV
+91 EEAESAATHGV
-102 VLSVITW
+102 MLSILTW
-109 AAFAV
+109 FAFAV
-114 FGAFFTTPF
+114 FGIFFTTPF
-123 FRMFESDPE
+123 FQMFESDPE
-132 IVRMG
+132 IIRMG
-137 NQYLSICCIFSFGQ
+137 NQYLSICCIFAFGQ
-151 FVVTMLEKIMQATGN
+151 FVVTMLEKILQATGD

-174 LVGAVVNIVV
+174 LVGAVINIVV

-206 TVSGQILAMMLSIV
+206 TVGGQIFSMVLAIV
-220 VTARRQTLKITFKGF
+220 VTIKRQSIRISFYGF
-235 RFHGNT
+235 RFQSNI
-241 VKNIYAV
+241 VKAIYAV
-248 GIPAIVMQAIST
+248 GVPAIVMQAIST

-270 AAFSTAAYTVFGLYF
+270 ASFSTAAYTVFGLYF

-303 PIMGYNYGAKKQK
+303 PIMGYNYGAKKKK
-316 RLMQSFYQGSAI
+316 RLLQSFYQGCGI
-328 ALVIMLVGV
+328 ALAIMLVGV
-337 LAFMLLPGQLLGFFN
+337 LAFMLFPGQLLGFFN
-352 PTSELLEVGIPALRI
+352 PTEELLLVGIPALRI
-367 ISLCFPLAALGL
+367 ICLCFPMAALGL
-379 VSSNMYQAIGKGNY
+379 VSSNMYQAIGRGNY
-393 SLIMSLMRQLVVLV
+393 SLVMSLMRQLVVLV

-414 KLTNNVNMV
+414 KVTNDVTMV

-430 ETVSLAVSIFFLVRL
+430 EAVSLAVSAMFFGHL
-445 YKNELCKQE
+445 YKTELKE
-454 KTEIREECTA
+454 
-464 ENGR
+464 